1 MTTSA
6 QTSSPTTPPPAA
18 APAAGAAPAAAA
30 AAAPPATS
38 PAEPAGSPAGSPA
51 GPPDPR
57 PFLSRALDQVGD
69 LVGELTPD
77 DLDRSTPCPD
87 YAVRDLLGHL
97 VAVEGRIAHI
107 AAGGQPFDVPSV
119 VSGVADDGW
128 VEAWGSGRRRLDAV
142 LADDSVLEGTIA
154 HPARVMP
161 ARLALF
167 AYVSEVAVHGWDLA
181 VAVGRRDVL
190 DESLAAVVLGPV
202 QAALPADPRGG
213 PIPFADVVEVGTD
226 ASPYDRL
233 VAWMGRRP

>member
-6 QTSSPTTPPPAA
+6 QTSSPATTPVATATTAAPAGIPAAA
-18 APAAGAAPAAAA
+18 APASL
-30 AAAPPATS
+30 AT
-38 PAEPAGSPAGSPA
+38 PA

-57 PFLSRALDQVGD
+57 PFLSRALDQVGL
-69 LVGELTPD
+69 LVGDLTPA
-77 DLDRSTPCPD
+77 DLDAPTPCLD
-87 YAVRDLLGHL
+87 YSLRDLLGHL

-119 VSGVADDGW
+119 VSGIADDGW
-128 VEAWGSGRRRLDAV
+128 VDAWASGRRRIDTV
-142 LADDSVLEGTIA
+142 LADDTVLEGTIA

-190 DESLAAVVLGPV
+190 DESLATVVLGAV
-202 QAALPADPRGG
+202 QAALPAHPRGG
-213 PIPFADVVEVGTD
+213 AIPFAEVVAVGAD
-226 ASPYDRL
+226 ATPYDRL
-233 VAWMGRRP
+233 VAWMGRQP